1 VVSEVKRRSSASVEA
16 VRSWIAVAHFI
27 IGS

>member
-16 VRSWIAVAHFI
+16 VRSRIAVAYFI
-27 IGS
+27 MRS